1 MTDHE
6 QRRRREQFLQGGRDA
21 QEMWEREIASPAGP
35 LPGAVLDVLEHGDGW
50 VGHVQ
55 LVTGRPASDIDKA
68 ATAIEKAWDL
78 LPGSVVVNSDGSE
91 AELWVYE
98 RPSAARH
105 HRLRPMSVGP
115 GFGQL
120 DADGLQDGEASRL
133 QDWANRY
140 AHSWKAMHGGGTV
153 DMERF
158 LRRLAR
164 LEGGL
169 TDRAYYAK
177 PGVLAGIVE
186 KAGLPY
192 ESLSEDVAYTIGM
205 EPRRSSG
212 GQD

>member
-1 MTDHE
+1 M
-6 QRRRREQFLQGGRDA
+6 
-21 QEMWEREIASPAGP
+21 
-35 LPGAVLDVLEHGDGW
+35 LDVLEHGNGW

-55 LVTGRPASDIDKA
+55 LVTGRLASDMDKA

-78 LPGSVVVNSDGSE
+78 LPGSVVINSGGSG
-91 AELWVYE
+91 AELGVYE

-105 HRLRPMSVGP
+105 QRLWPMSVGP
-115 GFGQL
+115 GFGQWG
-120 DADGLQDGEASRL
+120 ADGLQDGEASHL

-140 AHSWKAMHGGGTV
+140 AHSWKAMRGGGPV

-164 LEGGL
+164 PEAGL
-169 TDRAYYAK
+169 TGCAYYGK
-177 PGVLAGIVE
+177 PGVLVGIVE

-205 EPRRSSG
+205 EPRRAPR
-212 GQD
+212 GQG

>member
-6 QRRRREQFLQGGRDA
+6 QRRRREQFLQSSKDA
-21 QEMWEREIASPAGP
+21 QELWEREIACPGGP

-50 VGHVQ
+50 LGHVQ

-68 ATAIEKAWDL
+68 AAAIEKAWDL
-78 LPGSVVVNSDGSE
+78 VPGSVVVNSGGSG
-91 AELWVYE
+91 AELWVNY

-105 HRLRPMSVGP
+105 HRLRPMGVKQLGK
-115 GFGQL
+115 L
-120 DADGLQDGEASRL
+120 DADGLFDGKASHL

-140 AHSWKAMHGGGTV
+140 AHSWKAMRGGGPV

-164 LEGGL
+164 LEAGL
-169 TDRAYYAK
+169 IDCAYYAK

-192 ESLSEDVAYTIGM
+192 ESLSEDVAYAIGM
-205 EPRRSSG
+205 TPRRPSE
-212 GQD
+212 GQR